1 MCLEGANF
9 DIIKAIYDKFT
20 ANQILNSEKLK
31 VFPLR
36 PGIRQKCPIPP
47 LLFKIVLG
55 VLHTVIR
62 QEKGRKFSQVEVKLS
77 LFADDMILYI
87 KSLKNYPKTIRNNK

>member
-1 MCLEGANF
+1 MW
-9 DIIKAIYDKFT
+9 KA
-20 ANQILNSEKLK
+20 L
-31 VFPLR
+31 PLR
-36 PGIRQKCPIPP
+36 LGIRQKCPIPP

-77 LFADDMILYI
+77 LFADDIMLNII
-87 KSLKNYPKTIRNNK
+87 AQP